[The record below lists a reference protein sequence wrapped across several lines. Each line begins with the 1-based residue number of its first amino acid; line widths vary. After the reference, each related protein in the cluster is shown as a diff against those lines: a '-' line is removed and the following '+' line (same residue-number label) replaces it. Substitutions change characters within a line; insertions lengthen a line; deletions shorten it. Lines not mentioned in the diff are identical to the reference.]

1 MDPSEIEG
9 EVSHW
14 VSEVGIE
21 EYADR
26 KCGTYSGGNKRKL
39 NVAQA
44 LVADPPI
51 VFLDEPSS
59 GVDPASRRKLW
70 KIIRSV
76 QRNGQA
82 VILTS
87 HSMEECDELCAR
99 LGIMV
104 NGQFQ
109 CFGPSRYLKQKFGQ
123 GFTILVKL
131 NTQGQTLDES
141 FSTME
146 SFKKHIINKFDGCLV
161 KDEHKVKK
169 YFQKNSSDNI
179 FAFLAFFVHWMLLAL
194 IGCIIFFFQDYV
206 HFHVTNPKTPWA
218 YLFSTM
224 ESAKNQ
230 FPAVSDYSV
239 SETTLEQVFLSFAK
253 EQRKILK

>member
-14 VSEVGIE
+14 ISEVGIE

-109 CFGPSRYLKQKFGQ
+109 CLGPTRYLKQKFGQ

-146 SFKKHIINKFDGCLV
+146 FFKKHIINKFDGCLV

-169 YFQKNSSDNI
+169 YFQKNSSNNI
-179 FAFLAFFVHWMLLAL
+179 SAFLAFFCMLDASGSNWLHY
-194 IGCIIFFFQDYV
+194 FFFSGLRSFSCDQSQ
-206 HFHVTNPKTPWA
+206 NSLG
-218 YLFSTM
+218 LF
-224 ESAKNQ
+224 
-230 FPAVSDYSV
+230 
-239 SETTLEQVFLSFAK
+239 VFYYGKCQKS
-253 EQRKILK
+253 IPSSI

>member
-1 MDPSEIEG
+1 MNPNQIEE
-9 EVSHW
+9 EVNHW
-14 VSEVGIE
+14 ISEVGIE

-26 KCGTYSGGNKRKL
+26 KCATYSGGNKRKL

-70 KIIRSV
+70 NIIRTV
-76 QRNGQA
+76 QKNGQA

-109 CFGPSRYLKQKFGQ
+109 CFGPTRYLKQKFGQ

-131 NTQGQTLDES
+131 NTQGQTLDDS
-141 FSTME
+141 FATME
-146 SFKKHIINKFDGCLV
+146 SFKKHIIGKFDGCLV
-161 KDEHKVKK
+161 KDEHKVN
-169 YFQKNSSDNI
+169 YSNFPKNLSNHM
-179 FAFLAFFVHWMLLAL
+179 FAFLVNFFKFWRLL
-194 IGCIIFFFQDYV
+194 IGC
-206 HFHVTNPKTPWA
+206 
-218 YLFSTM
+218 
-224 ESAKNQ
+224 
-230 FPAVSDYSV
+230 
-239 SETTLEQVFLSFAK
+239 
-253 EQRKILK
+253 

>member
-14 VSEVGIE
+14 ISEVGIE

-109 CFGPSRYLKQKFGQ
+109 CFGPTRYLKQKFGQ

-169 YFQKNSSDNI
+169 YFQKNSSNRI
-179 FAFLAFFVHWMLLAL
+179 FAFLAFFCMLDVS
-194 IGCIIFFFQDYV
+194 GYDCCIIFFQDYV

-253 EQRKILK
+253 EQRKTLK